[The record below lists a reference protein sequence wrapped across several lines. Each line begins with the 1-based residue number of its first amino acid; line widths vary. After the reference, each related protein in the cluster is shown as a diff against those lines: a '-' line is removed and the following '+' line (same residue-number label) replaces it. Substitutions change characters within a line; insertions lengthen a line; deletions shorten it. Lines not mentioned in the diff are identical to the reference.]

1 MKKILVLMM
10 LYFSS
15 YNMFAQNHIQFM
27 GIPLGQQLH
36 MFVFHLK
43 QKGFKDDKFLNSLWA
58 ETGDNIYSMNGL
70 FMGVENQSIALFY
83 TSSNKI
89 VNTVSV
95 DYDYNSWNSAHN
107 QYSKIKSMLSQKYGK
122 PNKSVEMFSYPT
134 PKDDRGK
141 IKAIRTNK
149 GKYVSTFNVNSG
161 NIEISIHVRDD
172 NKPSVSLMYNDTSV
186 KERKPIDDL

>member
-1 MKKILVLMM
+1 MKRSFLLLLMTCA
-10 LYFSS
+10 
-15 YNMFAQNHIQFM
+15 FAFTSAQHIKFM

-70 FMGVENQSIALFY
+70 FMGVKNQSIALFY

-141 IKAIRTNK
+141 IKAIQTNK

-172 NKPSVSLMYNDTSV
+172 NKPSVSLMYKDTSV

>member
-141 IKAIRTNK
+141 IKAIQTNK